1 MRIIIAW
8 GEDEKL
14 LNKILPRE
22 YFTSNAKMRKKR
34 MNWVIDK
41 IKNPGGVV

>member
-1 MRIIIAW
+1 MIIAW

-22 YFTSNAKMRKKR
+22 YFTSNTKMRKKR
-34 MNWVIDK
+34 MNWVIEK
-41 IKNPGGVV
+41 IEEEG